1 MHIVYIFF
9 FADTMY
15 NTPTLKALAAQS
27 IVNNDITT
35 VEIPTHLQE
44 EMNALK
50 KLQQI
55 QQDIKYLE
63 RKHELLQKIL
73 NQIDEDIFGN
83 ISEDLI
89 EEGIYHNIDK
99 LDESLKYYT
108 ECGKW
113 FSIADHIVIS
123 MLNGKEDELE
133 VIQNSLHPEYCN
145 IISVMSEIASDDL
158 ILENINQIIESL
170 IDQEYRKSE
179 IIIQGIM
186 ETENLSQST
195 HEKEEYLNELNELI
209 TVTRN
214 HAMYVLD
221 YKLYL

>member
-1 MHIVYIFF
+1 
-9 FADTMY
+9 MY

-83 ISEDLI
+83 ISEELI
-89 EEGIYHNIDK
+89 EEGIYYNIDE
-99 LDESLKYYT
+99 LDESLEYYT

-113 FSIADHIVIS
+113 FSIAEHIVIS

-214 HAMYVLD
+214 RAMYVLD

>member
-1 MHIVYIFF
+1 MHIVYIFFFF

-27 IVNNDITT
+27 IVTNDITT

-55 QQDIKYLE
+55 QQDIKYLK

-89 EEGIYHNIDK
+89 EEGIYYNIDE

-113 FSIADHIVIS
+113 FSIAEHIVIS
-123 MLNGKEDELE
+123 MLNGKEDEVE
-133 VIQNSLHPEYCN
+133 VIQNSLPLEYHNITFN
-145 IISVMSEIASDDL
+145 IIQIVNEDDGQ
-158 ILENINQIIESL
+158 IYENINEMIEYL
-170 IDQEYRKSE
+170 IDKEYR
-179 IIIQGIM
+179 I
-186 ETENLSQST
+186 TESDNMKVYEQEQRLWGHHPSQ
-195 HEKEEYLNELNELI
+195 
-209 TVTRN
+209 
-214 HAMYVLD
+214 
-221 YKLYL
+221 

>member
-1 MHIVYIFF
+1 
-9 FADTMY
+9 MY
-15 NTPTLKALAAQS
+15 NTPSLKALAAQS
-27 IVNNDITT
+27 IVNNDIST

-44 EMNALK
+44 EMNNLK

-55 QQDIKYLE
+55 QQDIKYWK
-63 RKHELLQKIL
+63 RKYELLQKIL

-83 ISEDLI
+83 ISEELI
-89 EEGIYHNIDK
+89 EEGIYYNIDE
-99 LDESLKYYT
+99 LDESLEYYT

-214 HAMYVLD
+214 RAMYVLD
-221 YKLYL
+221 YKLYI